1 MTALDHIEEGFVY
14 HDGESKR
21 LYTPGDVESAEAVLL
36 RQCVNWGYGEVLRIH
51 ACLDT
56 SGPSV
61 SVEVTL
67 LGYKI
72 GSCSLSPSKQD
83 CSIGGSIDGFK
94 AEVKLGLQMNPLAL
108 VISGKVCAPVV
119 GCKSFSVTIPFGLLE
134 DA

>member
-21 LYTPGDVESAEAVLL
+21 LYTTGDAKSAEAALL
-36 RQCVNWGYGEVLRIH
+36 QQCINWGLGPLSIH

-56 SGPSV
+56 SVPSV
-61 SVEVTL
+61 SIQVTL
-67 LGYKI
+67 IGYTI
-72 GSCSLSPSKQD
+72 GSCTLSPTKQD
-83 CSIGGSIDGFK
+83 CSIGGSLDGFK
-94 AEVKLGLQMNPLAL
+94 AEVKLGLKTNPLAL
-108 VISGKVCAPVV
+108 VISGTVCAPIV

>member
-21 LYTPGDVESAEAVLL
+21 LYTPGDAKSAEAVLL
-36 RQCVNWGYGEVLRIH
+36 KQCINWNAGPLSVH

-67 LGYKI
+67 LGHKI
-72 GSCSLSPSKQD
+72 GSCTLSPSKQD

-94 AEVKLGLQMNPLAL
+94 AEVKLGLQTNPLGLA
-108 VISGKVCAPVV
+108 ISAKVCAPIV
-119 GCKSFSVTIPFGLLE
+119 GCKSFTVHIPFALLE